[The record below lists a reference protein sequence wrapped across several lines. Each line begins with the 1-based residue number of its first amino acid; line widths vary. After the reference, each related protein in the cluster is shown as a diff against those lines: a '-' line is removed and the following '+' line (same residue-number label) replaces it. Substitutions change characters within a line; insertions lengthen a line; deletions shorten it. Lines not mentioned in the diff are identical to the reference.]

1 MESRGESVGG
11 EAQVEEIDQGS
22 RARVD
27 GRLNRTWQ
35 PGKCG
40 VCGHKDRIRIEVL
53 RASGASLDA
62 LAAQFDVSRDS
73 VSRHFINHVS
83 DRRRAELIAGPAQ
96 VEGLAAQA
104 ANESRSLLDYLR
116 ITRSVLF
123 NQFLNAA
130 EAGDRNGVVMT
141 AKQLLDSLREVGK
154 LTGELR
160 DLSGLTI
167 NNNTVNFIGSPEFSR
182 LSDGLLGI
190 ARVHPDAKSDILK
203 LLRALETAPAGAG
216 PALIEGRALEVAQ

>member
-1 MESRGESVGG
+1 MFH
-11 EAQVEEIDQGS
+11 EI
-22 RARVD
+22 
-27 GRLNRTWQ
+27 L
-35 PGKCG
+35 
-40 VCGHKDRIRIEVL
+40 I
-53 RASGASLDA
+53 
-62 LAAQFDVSRDS
+62 
-73 VSRHFINHVS
+73 SRHFLNHVS

-104 ANESRSLLDYLR
+104 ADESRSLLDYLR

-182 LSDGLLGI
+182 LSDGLLSI
-190 ARVHPDAKSDILK
+190 ARAHSEVKDDILR
-203 LLRALETAPAGAG
+203 LLRGLETAPAGAG
-216 PALIEGRALEVAQ
+216 AALIEGKALEVAQ

>member
-1 MESRGESVGG
+1 MESRGESVGD
-11 EAQVEEIDQGS
+11 ETDVQGT

-27 GRLNRTWQ
+27 GRLNRNWK
-35 PGKCG
+35 PGQCG
-40 VCGHKDRIRIEVL
+40 VCRHPERVRIEVL
-53 RASGASLDA
+53 RAGGASIDA
-62 LAAQFDVSRDS
+62 LAGQFDVSRDS
-73 VSRHFINHVS
+73 ISRHFLNHVS

-104 ANESRSLLDYLR
+104 ADESRSLLDYLR

-182 LSDGLLGI
+182 LSNGLLGI
-190 ARVHPDAKSDILK
+190 ARAHSEVKDDILR
-203 LLRALETAPAGAG
+203 LLRGLETAPAGAG
-216 PALIEGRALEVAQ
+216 PSLIEGKALEVAQ